1 MVCARAFSATAGVA
15 ERALFPHSDLVYR
28 ALLRNLRLLT
38 GMREKERF
46 HVLLAGYEAAHAAR
60 RLAAL
65 EPALVVD
72 VVGGAEGVSAGLLA
86 PFRGKDCDAAIVLQP
101 YHVLRRG
108 GGELSA
114 LRACLDSE
122 TGALGMVW
130 TRPAPAQAGW
140 VGSFTAAAGGA
151 GLDLGAARGL
161 VPPMPPGSDPMAW
174 VDSLP
179 LGGTGFK
186 AMKHRKFVEALGGPP
201 ATYLPLLRCIHD
213 ARFEPAGK
221 EEGAFTAGAGAALS
235 CPPGGDLKLDMHGF
249 TTTVS
254 TAPGVK
260 AAGRK
265 DAKMGA

>member
-1 MVCARAFSATAGVA
+1 LEASPKGLATPTV
-15 ERALFPHSDLVYR
+15 LFPHSDLVYR
-28 ALLRNLRLLT
+28 ALLRNLRLLK

-46 HVLLAGYEAAHAAR
+46 HVLLAGHEAAHAAR

-72 VVGGAEGVSAGLLA
+72 VVGGAEGVNAGLLA
-86 PFRGKDCDAAIVLQP
+86 PFRGQNCDAAIVLQP
-101 YHVLRRG
+101 YHVLRLG

-114 LRACLDSE
+114 LRSCLDSE

-130 TRPAPAQAGW
+130 TRPAPAQTGW
-140 VGSFTAAAGGA
+140 VGTFTAAAGGA
-151 GLDLGAARGL
+151 GFDLGTGRGL
-161 VPPMPPGSDPMAW
+161 LPPMPATSDPMVW

-179 LGGTGFK
+179 LAGAGFR

-201 ATYLPLLRCIHD
+201 GPRLPLLRCIHD
-213 ARFEPAGK
+213 ARFAGLGK
-221 EEGAFTAGAGAALS
+221 EEGAFTAGAGAALTS
-235 CPPGGDLKLDMHGF
+235 YTGGDLKIDMHGF

-265 DAKMGA
+265 DAKVGT